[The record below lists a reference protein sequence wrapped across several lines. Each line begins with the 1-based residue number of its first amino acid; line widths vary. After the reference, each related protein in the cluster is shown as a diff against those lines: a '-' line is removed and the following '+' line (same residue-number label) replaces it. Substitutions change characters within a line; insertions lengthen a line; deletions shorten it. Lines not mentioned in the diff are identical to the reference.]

1 MAEPPPASSINP
13 KNGQTGRRGDPARPV
28 SPAWAAQRKAY
39 AGYLRIECGMAP
51 TTVEAYGRD
60 LRFVAE
66 DMTAWGAESPS
77 AVTPRLIADHVASL
91 GRDRGLSGS
100 TVARHLATIRVFFRW
115 LLARREI
122 ETDPTE
128 LLLTPAK
135 WKKVP
140 GVLTPGQMRRL
151 VEAACAENAGS
162 PDQGRSVTKAGPA
175 LWIRDRAILELMYA
189 SGLRASEVGDLELT
203 GVLDTLAALR
213 VTGKGSKQR
222 LVPMGEHAQGWLGR
236 YLDECRPALE
246 RRARE
251 SMKSGS
257 ASADNGRVFL
267 TRTGRPIERVRVW
280 QLVKKYAALA
290 GLSGVH
296 PHTLRHSFA
305 THLLA
310 GGADLRVVQE
320 LLGHSDIST
329 TQIYTHVD
337 RSQLKRT
344 HERFHPRA

>member
-1 MAEPPPASSINP
+1 MHSAAGEPGSKIDTTPADGSAS
-13 KNGQTGRRGDPARPV
+13 RSAS
-28 SPAWAAQRKAY
+28 SPAWEAQRKAF
-39 AGYLRIECGMAP
+39 AGYIRIECGMAP

-60 LRFVAE
+60 LRMMAE
-66 DMTAWGAESPS
+66 DMTAWGADTPK
-77 AVTPRLIADHVASL
+77 AVTPRLLADHVASL

-115 LLARREI
+115 LLGRREI
-122 ETDPTE
+122 DIDPTE
-128 LLLTPAK
+128 ILQTPTR
-135 WKKVP
+135 WKKIP

-151 VEAACAENAGS
+151 VESACEADAPERDAAAS
-162 PDQGRSVTKAGPA
+162 GPG
-175 LWIRDRAILELMYA
+175 LWVRDRAILELMYA
-189 SGLRASEVGDLELT
+189 SGLRASEVGAVGVTDVLE
-203 GVLDTLAALR
+203 TLGALR

-222 LVPMGEHAQGWLGR
+222 LVPMGEHAQAWLGR
-236 YLDECRPALE
+236 YLDECRPGLE

-251 SMKSGS
+251 AMRTGG
-257 ASADNGRVFL
+257 ASPDAGRVFL
-267 TRTGRPIERVRVW
+267 TKNGKPIERVRVW
-280 QLVKKYAALA
+280 QLVKKYAARA
-290 GLSGVH
+290 GLAGVH

-320 LLGHSDIST
+320 LLGHSDITT

>member
-1 MAEPPPASSINP
+1 
-13 KNGQTGRRGDPARPV
+13 
-28 SPAWAAQRKAY
+28 
-39 AGYLRIECGMAP
+39 MAP
-51 TTVEAYGRD
+51 TTIEAYGRD
-60 LRFVAE
+60 LRVMAD
-66 DMTAWGAESPS
+66 DMVAWGVEGPGD
-77 AVTPRLIADHVASL
+77 VTPRLLSDHVSALS
-91 GRDRGLSGS
+91 RERGLSGS

-115 LLARREI
+115 LLGRGQI
-122 ETDPTE
+122 EGDPTE
-128 LLLTPAK
+128 ILQTPAR

-151 VEAACAENAGS
+151 VEAAREPEPQTGTGPRESQSGRGS
-162 PDQGRSVTKAGPA
+162 AKTPD

-189 SGLRASEVGDLELT
+189 SGLRASEVGALGLTDVLESL
-203 GVLDTLAALR
+203 GAIR

-222 LVPMGEHAQGWLGR
+222 LVPMGEHAQTWVGR
-236 YLDECRPALE
+236 YLAECRPALE

-251 SMKSGS
+251 SMKTGN
-257 ASADNGRVFL
+257 ASADAGRVFL
-267 TRTGRPIERVRVW
+267 TKNGKPIERVRVW
-280 QLVKKYAALA
+280 QLVKKYAARA
-290 GLSGVH
+290 GLAGVH

-305 THLLA
+305 THLLG

-337 RSQLKRT
+337 QTQLKKT

>member
-1 MAEPPPASSINP
+1 M
-13 KNGQTGRRGDPARPV
+13 
-28 SPAWAAQRKAY
+28 SPAWATHRKAF
-39 AGYLRIECGMAP
+39 AGYIRIECGMAP

-60 LRFVAE
+60 LRMVAE
-66 DMTAWGAESPS
+66 DMTAWGAVDPG
-77 AVTPRLIADHVASL
+77 AVTPRLLADHVASL
-91 GRDRGLSGS
+91 GRERGLSGS

-128 LLLTPAK
+128 LLLSPAK

-151 VEAACAENAGS
+151 VEAACAENAGTAKKS
-162 PDQGRSVTKAGPA
+162 PSTTRPGPA
-175 LWIRDRAILELMYA
+175 ANPELWIRDRAILELMYA

-203 GVLDTLAALR
+203 GVLDALAALR

-236 YLDECRPALE
+236 YLDECRPTLE

-251 SMKSGS
+251 SMKTGS
-257 ASADNGRVFL
+257 SSADMGRVFL

-337 RSQLKRT
+337 QSSLKKT